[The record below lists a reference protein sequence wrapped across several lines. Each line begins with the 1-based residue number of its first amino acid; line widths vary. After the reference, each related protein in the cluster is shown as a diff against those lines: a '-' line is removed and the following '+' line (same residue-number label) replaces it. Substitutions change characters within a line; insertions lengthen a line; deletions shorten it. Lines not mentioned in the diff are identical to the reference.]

1 MKLAVL
7 VATPWIGVD
16 AKWNS
21 SMYTPGVRGA
31 IIGQEVKGWMAGAQD
46 GLSRFQPLIF
56 LGLRWYSKC
65 GCRESAE
72 DGHFVHGWELTPVLR
87 LDENLS
93 RSNKWL

>member
-1 MKLAVL
+1 VL

-31 IIGQEVKGWMAGAQD
+31 VIGQEVKGWMAGAQD

-56 LGLRWYSKC
+56 LGLR
-65 GCRESAE
+65 
-72 DGHFVHGWELTPVLR
+72 
-87 LDENLS
+87 
-93 RSNKWL
+93 